1 MNWLASIMRS
11 LSVALLLLSSTAA
24 SAEPL
29 GVTAEAPA
37 PMISVGARIGGSG
50 FRREGDTT
58 FTGKWDDCRMNGVG
72 VFAQKTVRGP
82 LFAEA
87 ALDTYFS
94 TADHQTV
101 DLPIDRQSVLISAAI
116 GARSNFTSW
125 LDGYVQLGM
134 GAEMTKVSVPY
145 GDDAIRDDKVMPW
158 GFLGVGGELKL
169 GPATRVGATI
179 RTLVMGNFNYDPARL
194 DKTNQM
200 WTSTPTADQ
209 VFAASPSLATQMQF
223 FLVHDL

>member
-1 MNWLASIMRS
+1 MRFLSAS
-11 LSVALLLLSSTAA
+11 LLLLLSTAA

-29 GVTAEAPA
+29 GVTAEAPE

-50 FRREGDTT
+50 FRRDGDTS
-58 FTGKWDDCRMNGVG
+58 FTGQWDECRMNGVG

-87 ALDTYFS
+87 GLDTYFS
-94 TADHQTV
+94 TSDHQAS
-101 DLPIDRQSVLISAAI
+101 DLPIDRQSVLASAAI
-116 GARSNFTSW
+116 GARSQFTSW
-125 LDGYVQLGM
+125 LGGYIQVGM
-134 GAEMTKVSVPY
+134 GAELTKLSVPY
-145 GDDAIRDDKVMPW
+145 GDDAIRSDKVMPW
-158 GFLGVGGELKL
+158 GFLGVGGEIKL

-194 DKTNQM
+194 DKTSQM

-209 VFAASPSLATQMQF
+209 VFSASPTLATQMQF

>member
-1 MNWLASIMRS
+1 MRF
-11 LSVALLLLSSTAA
+11 LSVPLLLVLSTAA

-29 GVTAEAPA
+29 GVTVEAPQ
-37 PMISVGARIGGSG
+37 PTISVGARIGGSG
-50 FRREGDTT
+50 FRREGDTS
-58 FTGKWDDCRMNGVG
+58 FTGQWNECRMNGVG
-72 VFAQKTVRGP
+72 VFAQKSVHGP

-94 TADHQTV
+94 TADRAV
-101 DLPIDRQSVLISAAI
+101 SDLQIDRQSVLVSAAI
-116 GARSNFTSW
+116 GARSDFTSW
-125 LDGYVQLGM
+125 LDGYIQLGM
-134 GAEMTKVSVPY
+134 GAELTKVSVPY

-169 GPATRVGATI
+169 GAATRVGATI

-194 DKTNQM
+194 DKTSQM

-209 VFAASPSLATQMQF
+209 VFSASPTLATQMQF